1 MSSNKIPVPA
11 GLLVSGAIRTA
22 IHHLRLIEQELHNIG
37 MALKAD
43 QISAQQAI
51 DLVEEIAPGTLGFL
65 SPLTGLSRP
74 RKSDAGTD
82 SEAAA

>member
-1 MSSNKIPVPA
+1 MSKLAADLCIC
-11 GLLVSGAIRTA
+11 LVAKDRIRTV
-22 IHHLRLIEQELHNIG
+22 LFQHNIG

-65 SPLTGLSRP
+65 SPLTGLARP

-82 SEAAA
+82 SEAVALEHRRSQL